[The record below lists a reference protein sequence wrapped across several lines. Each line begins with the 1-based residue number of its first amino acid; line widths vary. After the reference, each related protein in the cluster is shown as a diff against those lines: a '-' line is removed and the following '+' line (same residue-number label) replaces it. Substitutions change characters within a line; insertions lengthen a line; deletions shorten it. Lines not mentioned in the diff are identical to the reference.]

1 VEEKL
6 GAKFIQFRMQPF
18 EKSYEETSAST
29 PVFFI
34 LSPGVDPLKVDLIF
48 YISINIDLTLTA
60 YSSTQFY
67 RVILNIPIKF

>member
-48 YISINIDLTLTA
+48 YISKCRFDINCIFK
-60 YSSTQFY
+60 YSVLQSNFEY
-67 RVILNIPIKF
+67 SD